1 MLVTHRARM
10 SGKLDSKKDSH
21 STKFERR
28 PRIFAKLSFREL
40 CDLKLSVL
48 HLFDN
53 MTIIHSIKNRSKTE
67 NCDVNSWDTNPG
79 LLLFFLFFIFYP
91 CWEII
96 CCNILHPGT
105 SEIST
110 PPEKAVGAHFYAWHG
125 TKTAPI
131 FLHANGEA
139 SWSLLPS
146 LVYLQ
151 FGGTVQPEN
160 NYSCILK
167 VTGQVWESQKRII
180 INTNH
185 RYHQHSSP

>member
-1 MLVTHRARM
+1 M
-10 SGKLDSKKDSH
+10 SRKLDSKKDSH

-28 PRIFAKLSFREL
+28 PQIFAKLSFREL
-40 CDLKLSVL
+40 CDLKLSGL

-53 MTIIHSIKNRSKTE
+53 MTIIHSIKIGQKQKIVMWIHETPIL
-67 NCDVNSWDTNPG
+67 DYYY
-79 LLLFFLFFIFYP
+79 FFLFFIFYP

-131 FLHANGEA
+131 LLHANGEA

-151 FGGTVQPEN
+151 SGSTVQPEN
-160 NYSCILK
+160 NYSCILE